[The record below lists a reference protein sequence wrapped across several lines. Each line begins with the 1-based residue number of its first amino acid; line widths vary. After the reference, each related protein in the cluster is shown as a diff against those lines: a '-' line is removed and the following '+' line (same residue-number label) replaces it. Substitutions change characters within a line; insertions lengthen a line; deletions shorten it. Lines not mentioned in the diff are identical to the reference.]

1 MMIFALLL
9 ACAKPFPPQ
18 PPVPERPPIIQH
30 VEPEALP
37 GSLWSEV
44 GARQLIGM
52 DGNARRVGDLITVT
66 IDETTATSLGA
77 NTSTSRSSEAEFHI
91 DALLGVENSITNPN
105 PNMGGEI
112 KLGGG
117 SDSNSEGKG
126 TTARTGSL
134 EAMVTCQVIE
144 VLPSGNLRIR
154 GTKAIRVNRET
165 QYLALEGIVR
175 PRDILLD
182 NTVRSDLLAEARIEF
197 TGSGV
202 LAKDQGSGWA
212 TGIANTLWPF

>member
-1 MMIFALLL
+1 MIFALLL
-9 ACAKPFPPQ
+9 ACAKPVPPE
-18 PPVPERPPIIQH
+18 PPPAPVPPPIVH
-30 VEPEALP
+30 PAEPEAPP

-52 DGNARRVGDLITVT
+52 DGNARRVGDLITVM

-77 NTSTSRSSEAEFHI
+77 NTSTSRSTEADFHL
-91 DALLGVENSITNPN
+91 DSMLGLENSITKPN

-117 SDSNSEGKG
+117 SDSSSEGKG

-134 EAMVTCQVIE
+134 EAMVTCQVVE

-182 NTVRSDLLAEARIEF
+182 NTVRSDLLADARIEF

-212 TGIANTLWPF
+212 AGIANTLWPF